1 MLKQRSSDSKISVLD
16 DPAVS
21 PDLLFHYTRGN
32 TAVEHILGK
41 RKLRLSPMG
50 LTNDPLEFK
59 DWSFVLVGSG
69 LPPNGIDS
77 KHFQSEF
84 ELNKVIKERAKL
96 ACFTADSEQI
106 TSAPNEVLR
115 RGFARSRMWGQYGEE
130 NRGVCLVFSK
140 TGFRQQFSA
149 LKKVEEDRVYEGPV
163 CYKDFSREAIGA
175 RTLNGDKLK
184 EMPIG
189 EYVVGHLDEHYKEL
203 FLEKAQ
209 DYRDENEYR
218 FILDLLHNRRNS
230 LELEA

>member
-1 MLKQRSSDSKISVLD
+1 
-16 DPAVS
+16 
-21 PDLLFHYTRGN
+21 
-32 TAVEHILGK
+32 
-41 RKLRLSPMG
+41 MG
-50 LTNDPLEFK
+50 
-59 DWSFVLVGSG
+59 
-69 LPPNGIDS
+69 
-77 KHFQSEF
+77 QA
-84 ELNKVIKERAKL
+84 LNKVIKEQAKL

-218 FILDLLHNRRNS
+218 FIFANSVPGFTYVPIDECLKVVIAGVRLPIVYRGLIAQLAREIHVEYKSIQWHNGRPYLS
-230 LELEA
+230 DQ